1 MAKKDKGV
9 LAGDPVTYQIPDPA
23 GGVKLETFIPWSL
36 VKRGVKREVITPL
49 NKPEQ
54 FQKAAAAEQ
63 RKHKAEQDTPLMR
76 ALGLAH
82 YWQQLLDSGRFQTI
96 TEIANAEG
104 MDLGQVSRISRLTQ
118 LAPDIVEACK
128 NYEQNSLVLEKL
140 ARRGIPSIWDEQ
152 KSALLP

>member
-1 MAKKDKGV
+1 
-9 LAGDPVTYQIPDPA
+9 
-23 GGVKLETFIPWSL
+23 
-36 VKRGVKREVITPL
+36 
-49 NKPEQ
+49 
-54 FQKAAAAEQ
+54 
-63 RKHKAEQDTPLMR
+63 
-76 ALGLAH
+76 
-82 YWQQLLDSGRFQTI
+82 
-96 TEIANAEG
+96 